1 MSEPESQSTSDKP
14 SMMSPE
20 DRKRLDELDKKSGKI
35 ARSMI
40 ESLRKQSGPEAK
52 KEGTPDPQARDPLDT
67 Q

>member
-1 MSEPESQSTSDKP
+1 
-14 SMMSPE
+14 MMSPE